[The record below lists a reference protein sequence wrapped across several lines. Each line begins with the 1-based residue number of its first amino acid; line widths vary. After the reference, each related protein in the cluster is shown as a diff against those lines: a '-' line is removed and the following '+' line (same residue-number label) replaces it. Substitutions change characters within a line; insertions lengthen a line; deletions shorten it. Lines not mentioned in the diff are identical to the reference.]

1 MLGVQR
7 SGVTI
12 AMGELEARGLIRGDR
27 GVVHILD
34 RTTLI
39 KLTEGS
45 YGLAEAQYEHLFSP
59 PTESHH

>member
-1 MLGVQR
+1 
-7 SGVTI
+7 VTI